1 MNSKTNNDARIAVR
15 KAVPDAVS
23 DVVIV
28 DVRPVF
34 WWTVRTATRR
44 PTEGAMFGASFNAVN
59 DADLPSL
66 DKFLKETGCS
76 Q

>member
-1 MNSKTNNDARIAVR
+1 MNSKTNKDARIAVR

-34 WWTVRTATRR
+34 WWAVRTATRR
-44 PTEGAMFGASFNAVN
+44 PTEGAFGASLHAVN

-66 DKFLKETGCS
+66 DKFLKECGE
-76 Q
+76 